1 MDIDSRSN
9 LGDSSPSSS
18 CALCNTLLSSGND
31 AGDLESMSV
40 CGDCNFLLHEDF
52 EITSPDVYQMR
63 RLVSR
68 RRRFDSSESME
79 SMFSHQFSQI
89 ISLARQNPS
98 NVIERDGNSVD
109 GDDARLVRPRR
120 LRRVFSDT
128 ESEGFDSLY
137 GESESNGSF
146 RRYRGVHG
154 EADTMSYS
162 LYGGESDD
170 GQSFLENENF
180 GHPNGESEVD
190 SDNDIDPMNAGMFR
204 WNSEDED
211 ESEWEEAE
219 PHGNANSNG
228 NGNGNVFINWGR
240 PVLYSEVVGMG
251 TFPGSIRQRIH
262 AAASGELLEQ
272 NYVGNSGDYLDARGF
287 EDLLEHLAENDSWR
301 RGAPPASVSYIN
313 SMPRVTINEESGSM
327 VCAICKDAFTVG
339 TAVNQLPC
347 FHLYHSSCI
356 LPWLSARNT
365 CPLCRYEL
373 PTDDK
378 EVSEIHEHELNDED
392 SSLDD
397 EEASQVDYDGREER
411 EGAPRNRWFFL
422 AAPIVSIVGISL
434 ILWFGDSSAA
444 RLCLTG
450 RSPCRRENNQRR
462 WWPFF

>member
-1 MDIDSRSN
+1 MDIGSRSN
-9 LGDSSPSSS
+9 LGDSSSS
-18 CALCNTLLSSGND
+18 CALCNTLLSSENES
-31 AGDLESMSV
+31 GDLEAISV
-40 CGDCNFLLHEDF
+40 CGDCNFLLLEDF
-52 EITSPDVYQMR
+52 ETTSPDVYHMR
-63 RLVSR
+63 RPVSR

-79 SMFSHQFSQI
+79 SMFSHQFSHI

-98 NVIERDGNSVD
+98 IVFDRDARSVD

-120 LRRVFSDT
+120 WRRIFSDT
-128 ESEGFDSLY
+128 ESDGFDSVY
-137 GESESNGSF
+137 GETESNGSF

-154 EADTMSYS
+154 DADTVSYS
-162 LYGGESDD
+162 VYGGESDD

-180 GHPNGESEVD
+180 GFPNGESEVD
-190 SDNDIDPMNAGMFR
+190 SDNDIDPMNAGTFQ

-211 ESEWEEAE
+211 EVGWEEAE
-219 PHGNANSNG
+219 AHSNG
-228 NGNGNVFINWGR
+228 NGVFINWR
-240 PVLYSEVVGMG
+240 RRLLSPEVVG
-251 TFPGSIRQRIH
+251 TFPVSIRQRIQ
-262 AAASGELLEQ
+262 AASGELLEQ

-301 RGAPPASVSYIN
+301 RGAPPASVSYMN
-313 SMPRVTINEESGSM
+313 SMPCVIVNEESGGM

-339 TAVNQLPC
+339 NVVNQLPC
-347 FHLYHSSCI
+347 FHLYHPSCI

-378 EVSEIHEHELNDED
+378 EINEIHQHELNDDD
-392 SSLDD
+392 SSMD
-397 EEASQVDYDGREER
+397 EEEATQVVYDGREER
-411 EGAPRNRWFFL
+411 EEAPRNRWFFL

-462 WWPFF
+462 WWSFF